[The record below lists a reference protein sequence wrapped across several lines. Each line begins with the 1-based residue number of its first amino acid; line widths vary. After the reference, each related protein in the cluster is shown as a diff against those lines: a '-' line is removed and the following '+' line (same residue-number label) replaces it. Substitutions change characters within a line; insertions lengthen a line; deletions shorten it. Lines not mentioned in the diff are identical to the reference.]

1 MRGAP
6 AVAYGGGMSDDVHPR
21 DRGHGTGHAHSHGHS
36 HGHSH
41 DHSNTAVP
49 RLAAAFALTAI
60 ILVAEVIGGVV
71 ANSLALLADAA
82 HMAGDAAGL
91 AVALIAAWVGTRP
104 ATRIASYGFRRAEV
118 LAAMFNAVLVG
129 GAAVWILFEAFRRWN
144 EPHEVASGMVIV
156 VAFIGL
162 AANLIAAAIL
172 AGGRNDNMNIRAA
185 LLHVLVDALGSVG
198 VLVSALVVRYTG
210 FQRADTIMAVL
221 IALLVVP
228 QAWNLIRTA
237 TKVLLEQAPPT
248 VDPRHLES
256 WMRARP
262 GVEDVHDLHIWSIHG
277 NDAVLTAHVV
287 VDRGLTLDDGCDILC
302 DLEEGLA
309 DEFGVGHAT
318 LQLETAAHYA
328 HELPRKV

>member
-1 MRGAP
+1 G
-6 AVAYGGGMSDDVHPR
+6 
-21 DRGHGTGHAHSHGHS
+21 HGHS

-60 ILVAEVIGGVV
+60 ILVAEVIGGVVANSLALLADAAHMAGDAAGLAVALIAAWVGTRPATRIASYGVRRAEVMGGVV

-185 LLHVLVDALGSVG
+185 LLHGLVDALGSVG

-248 VDPRHLES
+248 
-256 WMRARP
+256 
-262 GVEDVHDLHIWSIHG
+262 
-277 NDAVLTAHVV
+277 
-287 VDRGLTLDDGCDILC
+287 
-302 DLEEGLA
+302 
-309 DEFGVGHAT
+309 
-318 LQLETAAHYA
+318 
-328 HELPRKV
+328 